1 MFQIHNK
8 KGIGITFNWVF
19 AVIAGGIIFMFF
31 VGFAA
36 ENMDLFGKLTAMRV
50 SEELNSA
57 FSGLK
62 TTLVSTSISF
72 DRDINLEFKCDGER
86 EKLIVG
92 WRSGRNL
99 YDNLVFSPEEME
111 GSEFLLMTKSW
122 KVPYRV
128 DNFIFISDDR
138 DYCLENPPVD
148 FGNDLPDDFKD
159 LLLDIDTVPSCNG
172 EKIIFE
178 NGVAPNFCKD
188 DSDIKVY
195 YSTLVNSGERYG
207 GICPKNSIDTPLA
220 FFGDAMIYAAIFG
233 DQFECLYPLIEEK
246 LRIMSEVYKNKAIK
260 VRANDM
266 VDEIENLATIGDIDY
281 YYETVETQNK
291 NFIGE
296 GNNAVF

>member
-8 KGIGITFNWVF
+8 RGIGITFNWVF
-19 AVIAGGIIFMFF
+19 AVIAGAIIFMFF

-50 SEELNSA
+50 SEELNTA

-72 DRDINLEFKCDGER
+72 DRDINLEFKCIDGKK

-128 DNFIFISDDR
+128 DNFIFISDNR
-138 DYCLENPPVD
+138 NYCLEDPPAD
-148 FGNDLPDDFKD
+148 FGKDLPDDFKG
-159 LLLDIDTVPSCNG
+159 LLNNDDDCEG
-172 EKIIFE
+172 KKIIFNLNLNPCDTFNKE
-178 NGVAPNFCKD
+178 EININYKEDSVGNF
-188 DSDIKVY
+188 
-195 YSTLVNSGERYG
+195 YG
-207 GICPKNSIDTPLA
+207 TICGKNEDRTWGPLN
-220 FFGDAMIYAAIFG
+220 FYGDAMIYAAIFG
-233 DQFECLYPLIEEK
+233 DQFSCLYPLIEEK
-246 LRIMSEVYKNKAIK
+246 LRIMSDVYVNKATR
-260 VRANDM
+260 VGANDIANNIRNLKT
-266 VDEIENLATIGDIDY
+266 IEKIDY
-281 YYETVETQNK
+281 TYYETVETQNK
-291 NFIGE
+291 NLIGE
-296 GNNAVF
+296 EGNAVF